1 MSTLSISQLTCG
13 YHGQTI
19 LQDLSF
25 TLEQNDI
32 VCLLGAS
39 GCGKTT
45 LLKAIAGILPI
56 TAGTIKLANQELSTT
71 PLEQRQI
78 GLIFQDY
85 ALFPHLTVAENITF
99 GLQKQ
104 SRQQQQAIL
113 AKMTALVRLQ
123 GLEQRYPHQ
132 LSGGQ
137 QQRVAIARALACEP
151 KLLLLDEPF
160 SNIDSQ
166 VRYQLIEEI
175 RAILKQQNVPA
186 IFVTHS
192 KEEAFVFADKL
203 ALMDKGKIVQFG
215 DALTLYQQPNSHFV
229 AEFLGKVNYLPCQIQ
244 QLQLDSA
251 FGLMPLTTASYAD
264 GTLIQD
270 NCNAYLLLRPEEIV
284 MQGDTTKSVIAD
296 QQRGSA
302 VATVKQVI
310 FLGGYYRYQVEL
322 KNTLYPAILVIQA
335 QQYFAVGSDVVLSF
349 NSPRQVL
356 FATDGM
362 EK

>member
-1 MSTLSISQLTCG
+1 MSRLAITQLTCG
-13 YHGQTI
+13 YDGQTI
-19 LQDLSF
+19 LQDLHLA
-25 TLEQNDI
+25 LEQDEI

-45 LLKAIAGILPI
+45 LLKAIAGLLPI
-56 TAGTIKLANQELSTT
+56 SDGQICLAGKDLSQT

-85 ALFPHLTVAENITF
+85 ALFPHLTVAENILF
-99 GLQKQ
+99 GLQQK
-104 SRQQQQAIL
+104 SRQQQQTVL
-113 AKMTALVRLQ
+113 NKMTELVHLQ

-175 RAILKQQNVPA
+175 RAILKQQQVPA

-215 DALTLYQQPNSHFV
+215 DALSLYQQPNSRFV
-229 AEFLGKVNYLPCQIQ
+229 AEFLGNVNYLPCQIQ
-244 QLQLDSA
+244 QQQLKTV
-251 FGLMPLTTASYAD
+251 FGYLPLIKTYYAD
-264 GTLIQD
+264 QRPVQEGD
-270 NCNAYLLLRPEEIV
+270 CACLLFRPEEIEIQSKV
-284 MQGDTTKSVIAD
+284 SQPLPPLSTLAII
-296 QQRGSA
+296 QQR
-302 VATVKQVI
+302 I
-310 FLGGYYRYQVEL
+310 FLGSHYRYYVKL
-322 KNTLYPAILVIQA
+322 ANSDKTTSTLLVQSATMLPIGSKVMLTFQL
-335 QQYFAVGSDVVLSF
+335 QQL
-349 NSPRQVL
+349 VL
-356 FATDGM
+356 FSNQDIDA
-362 EK
+362 K